1 MSDPYREWLN
11 DMRRLRYRTDEAY
24 RLRRR
29 EWSRLW
35 IAKKRAEARAE
46 KAQ

>member
-1 MSDPYREWLN
+1 MIDPYRDALN
-11 DMRRLRYRTDEAY
+11 FKQRLRYRTDETY
-24 RLRRR
+24 RERRR

-46 KAQ
+46 KTQ